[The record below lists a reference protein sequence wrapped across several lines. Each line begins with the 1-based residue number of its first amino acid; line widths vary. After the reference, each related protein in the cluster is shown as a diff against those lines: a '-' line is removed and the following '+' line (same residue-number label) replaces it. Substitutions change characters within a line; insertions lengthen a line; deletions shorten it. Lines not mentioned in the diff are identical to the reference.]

1 MGLLRVLIV
10 LLLFACLPLKGIA
23 AVAMPFCG
31 EAMPS
36 VAEHHGHAASSPV
49 QPHADHGA
57 GHAMVAADPA
67 NPDSVAP
74 TSVVDCAQ
82 CGLCHLACATALPV
96 DAREFRVAF
105 APVFGPAVP
114 GAFVSFI
121 PEVLFRPPLRARA

>member
-1 MGLLRVLIV
+1 MSLLRLFVVV
-10 LLLFACLPLKGIA
+10 LLSACLTLKGIA

-31 EAMPS
+31 EGMPS
-36 VAEHHGHAASSPV
+36 VAEHHGHAASDTVP
-49 QPHADHGA
+49 PHFDHGA
-57 GHAMVAADPA
+57 GHAMVDADSE
-67 NPDSVAP
+67 NPDGVAP
-74 TSVVDCAQ
+74 TPVVDCAQ